1 MNLELALGVLK
12 EGLKLWNAKEA
23 TKYLDKVIKLEA
35 EYYGI
40 LSKPEKLRSQ
50 LALDK
55 LLREFNSVAKNFVKY
70 RSQIK

>member
-12 EGLKLWNAKEA
+12 EGLKLWNSKEG
-23 TKYLDKVIKLEA
+23 TKYLDKMIKLEA

-40 LSKPEKLRSQ
+40 LEKPERLRSQ

-55 LLREFNSVAKNFVKY
+55 LMREFQSIAKNFVKY
-70 RSQIK
+70 HSQVK

>member
-23 TKYLDKVIKLEA
+23 NKYLDKIIKLEA
-35 EYYGI
+35 SYYGI
-40 LSKPEKLRSQ
+40 LEKPERLRSQ

-55 LLREFNSVAKNFVKY
+55 LLRDINSVAKNFIKY
-70 RSQIK
+70 RTQIK

>member
-35 EYYGI
+35 TYYGI
-40 LSKPEKLRSQ
+40 LEKPERLRSQ

-55 LLREFNSVAKNFVKY
+55 CLRELNSIAKNFVKY
-70 RSQIK
+70 RSEVK